1 MIFEQVIYHNSIKTW
16 LLAVLLTAAV
26 YLLTRF
32 AKGILQRRIGEIAPK
47 TATNWDDLAVEVID
61 SVHTAV
67 LLVFAI
73 YIGSLV
79 LSFPETISIVI
90 KKMAFLIL
98 LLLIAYMGSRAIRF
112 LIGRYRQQKI
122 DSNAEAVTT
131 LSSVGFVLQML
142 LWLIIL
148 LIALDN
154 LGVDVTTLIAGLGI
168 SGIAVALAV
177 QNILGDLFAS
187 FSIVLDKPFVIGDF
201 IIVDDYLGTVEYVG
215 IKTTR
220 FRSLSGEQLIFSNT
234 DLLKSR
240 IRNFKRMYERR
251 VVFSISVV
259 YGTSHA
265 NLVKIPNIIRDIIL
279 RQSRVRFDRAHFK
292 EYGPYSL
299 NFEIVYWIQTPDYNV
314 YMDIQ
319 QDINI
324 AIFEHFNNEGIQ
336 FAYPTQT
343 ILLQS
348 DVSPI
353 GNFPAQKT
361 EANPNI
367 Q

>member
-98 LLLIAYMGSRAIRF
+98 LLQIAYMGSRAIRF

-131 LSSVGFVLQML
+131 LSSVGFVLRML

-168 SGIAVALAV
+168 SGIASPWPYRISSATFSP
-177 QNILGDLFAS
+177 LF
-187 FSIVLDKPFVIGDF
+187 
-201 IIVDDYLGTVEYVG
+201 
-215 IKTTR
+215 
-220 FRSLSGEQLIFSNT
+220 
-234 DLLKSR
+234 LL
-240 IRNFKRMYERR
+240 
-251 VVFSISVV
+251 
-259 YGTSHA
+259 
-265 NLVKIPNIIRDIIL
+265 
-279 RQSRVRFDRAHFK
+279 
-292 EYGPYSL
+292 
-299 NFEIVYWIQTPDYNV
+299 YWINPLSS
-314 YMDIQ
+314 
-319 QDINI
+319 
-324 AIFEHFNNEGIQ
+324 GISSSLTTTWEPSSMWGSKPPVS
-336 FAYPTQT
+336 AACPE
-343 ILLQS
+343 S
-348 DVSPI
+348 NSSSPI
-353 GNFPAQKT
+353 PIF
-361 EANPNI
+361 
-367 Q
+367 